1 VDAPQRQI
9 SLCADADAHGVQ
21 LQRLLQDD
29 EAVAVVGAGLFAS
42 LVSSLL
48 AVVVLVVAGRWIAG
62 EVLRAPAAYAT
73 LWLVP
78 LGMFGAGAADVLS
91 GWCLRHRSFDA
102 LVRLRVSRSVGI
114 AAGQVVTAILARA
127 SAVGLALGDAAGRV
141 YSAVEMG
148 VVVRRAERARGGR
161 FTWAATKAAL
171 WRYREFPF
179 VSAPSTMINAIGLW
193 APVFLLLAAF
203 AALTYITAIL
213 LVAVFALPLLINLVA
228 AHDYPDLGRHGEN
241 VFWGSLGNTLG
252 AGAIF
257 LIGSL
262 AMLPLLLIPGA
273 LLVLPL
279 LWSAWLNQRAFRFD
293 ALAEHATRSEMQLL
307 VREDGRSFYMAGL
320 ATAAIAYV
328 PLLNLL
334 APAFAALVFVH
345 LGLAALRRRRQEG
358 GVVL

>member
-1 VDAPQRQI
+1 MLEVFAALSKALRDLTRPAVLWHALWPPLAALLLWI
-9 SLCADADAHGVQ
+9 AIGFATWAHGVA
-21 LQRLLQDD
+21 LMERIMPGLPWAGW
-29 EAVAVVGAGLFAS
+29 EWVA
-42 LVSSLL
+42 
-48 AVVVLVVAGRWIAG
+48 
-62 EVLRAPAAYAT
+62 
-73 LWLVP
+73 
-78 LGMFGAGAADVLS
+78 
-91 GWCLRHRSFDA
+91 
-102 LVRLRVSRSVGI
+102 
-114 AAGQVVTAILARA
+114 Q
-127 SAVGLALGDAAGRV
+127 
-141 YSAVEMG
+141 
-148 VVVRRAERARGGR
+148 
-161 FTWAATKAAL
+161 WAA
-171 WRYREFPF
+171 
-179 VSAPSTMINAIGLW
+179 
-193 APVFLLLAAF
+193 VFLLLAAF

-228 AHDYPDLGRHGEN
+228 AHDYPDLGRHGED

-257 LIGSL
+257 LVGSL

-279 LWSAWLNQRAFRFD
+279 FWSAWLNQRAFRFD

-307 VREDGRSFYMAGL
+307 VREDGRNFYMAGL
-320 ATAAIAYV
+320 ATAAAAYV

>member
-1 VDAPQRQI
+1 MLEVFAALSKALRDLTRPAVLWHALWPPLAALLLWI
-9 SLCADADAHGVQ
+9 AIGFATWAHGVA
-21 LQRLLQDD
+21 LMERIMPGLPWAGW
-29 EAVAVVGAGLFAS
+29 EWVA
-42 LVSSLL
+42 
-48 AVVVLVVAGRWIAG
+48 
-62 EVLRAPAAYAT
+62 
-73 LWLVP
+73 
-78 LGMFGAGAADVLS
+78 
-91 GWCLRHRSFDA
+91 
-102 LVRLRVSRSVGI
+102 
-114 AAGQVVTAILARA
+114 Q
-127 SAVGLALGDAAGRV
+127 
-141 YSAVEMG
+141 
-148 VVVRRAERARGGR
+148 
-161 FTWAATKAAL
+161 WAA
-171 WRYREFPF
+171 
-179 VSAPSTMINAIGLW
+179 
-193 APVFLLLAAF
+193 VFLLLAAF

-228 AHDYPDLGRHGEN
+228 AHDYPDLGRHGED

-262 AMLPLLLIPGA
+262 AMLPLLLLPGA

-293 ALAEHATRSEMQLL
+293 ALAEHATPGEMQLM
-307 VREDGRSFYMAGL
+307 VREDGRNFYMAGL
-320 ATAAIAYV
+320 ATAAAAYV

>member
-1 VDAPQRQI
+1 MLEVFAALSKALRDLTRPAVLWHALWPPLAALLLGI
-9 SLCADADAHGVQ
+9 AIGFATWAHGVA
-21 LQRLLQDD
+21 LMERIVPGLPWAGW
-29 EAVAVVGAGLFAS
+29 EWVA
-42 LVSSLL
+42 
-48 AVVVLVVAGRWIAG
+48 
-62 EVLRAPAAYAT
+62 
-73 LWLVP
+73 
-78 LGMFGAGAADVLS
+78 
-91 GWCLRHRSFDA
+91 
-102 LVRLRVSRSVGI
+102 
-114 AAGQVVTAILARA
+114 Q
-127 SAVGLALGDAAGRV
+127 
-141 YSAVEMG
+141 
-148 VVVRRAERARGGR
+148 
-161 FTWAATKAAL
+161 WAA
-171 WRYREFPF
+171 
-179 VSAPSTMINAIGLW
+179 
-193 APVFLLLAAF
+193 VFLLLAAF

-262 AMLPLLLIPGA
+262 AMLPLLLLPGA

-293 ALAEHATRSEMQLL
+293 ALAEHATPGEMQLM
-307 VREDGRSFYMAGL
+307 VREDGRNFYMAGL
-320 ATAAIAYV
+320 ATAAAAYV

-358 GVVL
+358 GVIL

>member
-1 VDAPQRQI
+1 MLEVFAALSKALRDLTRAEVLWHALWPPLAALLLWI
-9 SLCADADAHGVQ
+9 AIGFATWAHGVA
-21 LQRLLQDD
+21 LMERIMPGLPWAGW
-29 EAVAVVGAGLFAS
+29 EWVA
-42 LVSSLL
+42 
-48 AVVVLVVAGRWIAG
+48 
-62 EVLRAPAAYAT
+62 
-73 LWLVP
+73 
-78 LGMFGAGAADVLS
+78 
-91 GWCLRHRSFDA
+91 
-102 LVRLRVSRSVGI
+102 
-114 AAGQVVTAILARA
+114 Q
-127 SAVGLALGDAAGRV
+127 
-141 YSAVEMG
+141 
-148 VVVRRAERARGGR
+148 
-161 FTWAATKAAL
+161 WAA
-171 WRYREFPF
+171 
-179 VSAPSTMINAIGLW
+179 
-193 APVFLLLAAF
+193 VFLLLAAF

-228 AHDYPDLGRHGEN
+228 AHDYPDLGRHGED

-257 LIGSL
+257 LVGSL

-293 ALAEHATRSEMQLL
+293 ALAEHATPGEMQLM
-307 VREDGRSFYMAGL
+307 VREDGRNFYMAGL
-320 ATAAIAYV
+320 ATAAAAYV